1 MVSTGNMEKVSKAI
15 HSQDEPLEKRQPT
28 APFALVGLSYLLILA
43 LCALG
48 IGSGNLVDEIRD
60 TIQQHFVADRNG
72 KRLYSY
78 ATDG

>member
-48 IGSGNLVDEIRD
+48 IGAFLWLR
-60 TIQQHFVADRNG
+60 
-72 KRLYSY
+72 
-78 ATDG
+78 